1 MEYQKLCQ
9 NSGSGWGSLEES
21 NFFVGWTCGTC
32 WEVAWKCWQ
41 NMCSIRLGKCWE
53 VCDTWK
59 TGWRTR
65 GEKAENSQKNPGLP
79 FKNTAAKTVLD

>member
-1 MEYQKLCQ
+1 
-9 NSGSGWGSLEES
+9 
-21 NFFVGWTCGTC
+21 
-32 WEVAWKCWQ
+32 
-41 NMCSIRLGKCWE
+41 MCSIRLGKCWE